1 MISWLKKYGLTI
13 LKDIGVVLGFVP
25 QITAAT
31 NSSTNTTVSK
41 VSDTLT
47 GIANLVQTIEAAFAA
62 AFGSGATTGAAKL
75 QAIQPEVST
84 LIQQWLAADF
94 PGTAKIGNQTLFAQ
108 GVQELSQGVVDI
120 LNSIESN
127 PQTANPVQSGGSAAP
142 QPAPQPVP
150 AVVTS
155 PAPAK

>member
-25 QITAAT
+25 QVVSAT
-31 NSSTNTTVSK
+31 NTSTNSTVST
-41 VSDTLT
+41 VSNTLT
-47 GIANLVQTIEAAFAA
+47 GIAQIVQTIEAAFAA
-62 AFGSGATTGAAKL
+62 AFGGTAQTGAAKL

-108 GVQELSQGVVDI
+108 GVQEVSQGVVDI

-127 PQTANPVQSGGSAAP
+127 PTTTNPVTASNPPAPAAT
-142 QPAPQPVP
+142 PQPVP
-150 AVVTS
+150 LVVK
-155 PAPAK
+155 PA